1 MRSEGRD
8 IDVSSVMDRWTLQ
21 MGYPVV
27 TVSRNQSEELL
38 PTHVVTV
45 TQDHFLYR
53 QEVGSNSRQGGLGFG
68 GGDVAYLLLMS
79 CDHLFHGGAR
89 RG

>member
-45 TQDHFLYR
+45 TQDHFLYG

-68 GGDVAYLLLMS
+68 GGCCLPIADVM
-79 CDHLFHGGAR
+79 
-89 RG
+89 